1 MERFAMSDLSE
12 FALFGSELDTDP
24 PGVNVDALSDATE
37 HHLDDDSSISV
48 VRGFIRGHHALL
60 QQLSVINGWLQRQRW
75 MYNQRVDEPRLTN
88 EYRDL
93 NDAPRILADI
103 AATLSQYCGVPYDG
117 IWMNWYR
124 DNQDSTSWHADR
136 PANVAEIAAVP
147 VLSLGATRRFL
158 IRPNGGGRSTV
169 FTPAGGDLLIMRG
182 RCQRDWQHCVPKQ
195 RTPALA
201 RMSLNFTSTAQ
212 ASR

>member
-1 MERFAMSDLSE
+1 MERLAMSDLSE
-12 FALFGSELDTDP
+12 LTLFGTEPDTDP
-24 PGVNVDALSDATE
+24 PAVNVDALSDATG

-48 VRGFIRGHHALL
+48 VRGFIHGQQALL
-60 QQLSVINGWLQRQRW
+60 QQLSIIDGWQQRQRW
-75 MYNQRVDEPRLTN
+75 MYKKRVDEPRLTN
-88 EYRDL
+88 EYRDF
-93 NDAPRILADI
+93 NDAPRILAEI
-103 AATLSQYCGVPYDG
+103 AAALSQYCGVPYDG

-136 PANVAEIAAVP
+136 PANVAETAVVP
-147 VLSLGATRRFL
+147 VLSLGASRRFL

-169 FTPAGGDLLIMRG
+169 FTPEGGDLLIMRG

-195 RTPALA
+195 RTPATA
-201 RMSLNFTSTAQ
+201 RMSLNFTSTTQ